1 MQQLKTNKSIIKKKK
16 KKDHKL
22 VSLAKTILYSIEVLT
37 SKSPINSYISHDE
50 FILINKVL
58 TEYYDVKEEITNL
71 KTSTVYQR
79 KILSYCLT
87 CPENTC
93 PPMGSLL
100 TYL

>member
-37 SKSPINSYISHDE
+37 SKSPINWYISHDE
-50 FILINKVL
+50 FILINNVL
-58 TEYYDVKEEITNL
+58 TEYYDVKEEIKNL
-71 KTSTVYQR
+71 KTSTVYQG

-100 TYL
+100 T